1 MEIYQTINVLIVDDE
16 PNQLELLCYNL
27 KQANFNVTSADNGEK
42 AVEIAEDILPDII
55 ILDWMMPFLS
65 GVEVCRKLRSQAST
79 RQIPIIMLSARGEEG
94 DRTLGLD
101 IGADDYITKPF
112 SPKELIS
119 RIKAILRRTRP
130 STVSEVLEH
139 GNLKLYPGKR
149 LVERDGIKINL
160 GPKEFIILSTLMER
174 PGQVFSRTQLLDNA
188 WGHGV
193 FVEDRT
199 VDVHI
204 GRLRK
209 ALSRHSNDKSWGD
222 VIRTVRSSGY
232 ALALSENNV
241 VS

>member
-16 PNQLELLCYNL
+16 PNQLELLRYNL
-27 KQANFNVTSADNGEK
+27 KQANFNVTSSDNGEK

-149 LVERDGIKINL
+149 
-160 GPKEFIILSTLMER
+160 
-174 PGQVFSRTQLLDNA
+174 
-188 WGHGV
+188 
-193 FVEDRT
+193 
-199 VDVHI
+199 
-204 GRLRK
+204 
-209 ALSRHSNDKSWGD
+209 
-222 VIRTVRSSGY
+222 
-232 ALALSENNV
+232 
-241 VS
+241 